1 MLRDVEYFG
10 ALGHITNRCT
20 RLLRARLFNVTKL
33 ACGVFA
39 TANVALQ
46 APYQRVSSSVSERK
60 KANSDEMVLDNSR
73 CGYCCGVCGA
83 SNRTR

>member
-10 ALGHITNRCT
+10 ALGPITNRCP
-20 RLLRARLFNVTKL
+20 RLLRARLFNVGKL

-46 APYQRVSSSVSERK
+46 APYQRVSSSF
-60 KANSDEMVLDNSR
+60 MQHSR
-73 CGYCCGVCGA
+73 QLW
-83 SNRTR
+83 

>member
-20 RLLRARLFNVTKL
+20 RLLRARLFNVAKL

-46 APYQRVSSSVSERK
+46 APYQRVSSSVRGRSSTLLPRGLELT
-60 KANSDEMVLDNSR
+60 KAKLT
-73 CGYCCGVCGA
+73 
-83 SNRTR
+83 NRTARVMRLR